1 MHAWRLIQSTAT
13 QWEKVDRLVMDA
25 DNQSPG
31 YLGARGLVLWRDWR
45 QRCWRRL
52 CTEYNGQKWWKS
64 KGVWSESG
72 WNLKARV
79 EGGVDW
85 RRLQTDCP
93 TRICFLAVC
102 ECLAF
107 SYLCMPLHPTSAEF
121 ISSLQGEQIPL
132 CPKADHSLEST
143 FDSPFIFIVCRGLP
157 PLQITPLE

>member
-13 QWEKVDRLVMDA
+13 QWEKADRLVMDA

-93 TRICFLAVC
+93 TQMFFGGVWMFGLLLSLRAPPPHPCWIYFFSAGWADSTLPQGWPFSSVYLW
-102 ECLAF
+102 LAF
-107 SYLCMPLHPTSAEF
+107 HFHC
-121 ISSLQGEQIPL
+121 
-132 CPKADHSLEST
+132 
-143 FDSPFIFIVCRGLP
+143 V
-157 PLQITPLE
+157 